1 MIALNWFLV
10 LLLNTLNN
18 HFLWVKLLTCMLL
31 VQRDRCCLRIW
42 TLLQLWVAQHLA
54 QAQKRRKQTR
64 SPVSLRVSS
73 NSAFLLSVLCLYFCL
88 KKQNLDSHLMFDLG
102 FFFFTC
108 AGAESSI
115 AESTDDLKAR
125 TTLIIC
131 PLSVLSNWLVR
142 RHTLKELYFCMP

>member
-18 HFLWVKLLTCMLL
+18 HFLWVKLLICMLL

-54 QAQKRRKQTR
+54 QAQRRRKQTR

-73 NSAFLLSVLCLYFCL
+73 NSAFLLSVLCLYL
-88 KKQNLDSHLMFDLG
+88 ELG
-102 FFFFTC
+102 QSFNIWFGLLSFFFFTC

-115 AESTDDLKAR
+115 AESPDDLKAR